1 MPHLEITEVV
11 LVRCNIANN
20 NFQQDSR
27 VLHTFIPNKSF
38 GQLLDISQK
47 IVFSKTFNSE
57 LSFIEVWVTYQ
68 NSKPRQIED
77 KITITLVIN

>member
-68 NSKPRQIED
+68 NSKPLQIED
-77 KITITLVIN
+77 KITIK

>member
-57 LSFIEVWVTYQ
+57 LSRIEVWLTYQ

>member
-11 LVRCNIANN
+11 LVRSNIASN

>member
-11 LVRCNIANN
+11 LVHCNIANN

>member
-11 LVRCNIANN
+11 LVRRNIASN

-77 KITITLVIN
+77 KKTITLVIN

>member
-11 LVRCNIANN
+11 LVHCNIANN

-68 NSKPRQIED
+68 NSKLRQIED